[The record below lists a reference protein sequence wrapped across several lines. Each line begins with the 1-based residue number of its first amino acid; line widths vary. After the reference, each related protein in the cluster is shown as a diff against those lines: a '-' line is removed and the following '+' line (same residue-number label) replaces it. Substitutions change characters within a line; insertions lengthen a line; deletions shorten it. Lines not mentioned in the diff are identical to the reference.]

1 MNEILKV
8 VDKLQKLVQNIQ
20 KTKLRVEKK
29 KLIYFGLPCILF
41 MNCYASHSVFGSN
54 LLTENCILQFGMHL

>member
-29 KLIYFGLPCILF
+29 KIDLFWIALYIVYELLCI
-41 MNCYASHSVFGSN
+41 
-54 LLTENCILQFGMHL
+54 T